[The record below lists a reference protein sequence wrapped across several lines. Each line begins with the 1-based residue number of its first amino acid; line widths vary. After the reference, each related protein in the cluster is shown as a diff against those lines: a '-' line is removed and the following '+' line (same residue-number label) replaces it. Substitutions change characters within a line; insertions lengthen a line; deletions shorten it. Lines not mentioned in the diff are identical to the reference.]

1 MDVRKSNG
9 ETRSGKS
16 RFGALACGL
25 ALAGALATSGCF
37 VEHHYDPPPPGPTE
51 IDFGEV
57 RNLGYQC
64 GGPLASWTVT
74 NRETKD
80 NGSATCQQPILFTN
94 LAPGAT
100 YTFDIQ
106 GFDVN
111 QRLCWQGAC
120 SVTAIGGTTS
130 EADCSAEIVHLCGM

>member
-1 MDVRKSNG
+1 MDVR
-9 ETRSGKS
+9 RSKGQKS
-16 RFGALACGL
+16 RFAALTCGL
-25 ALAGALATSGCF
+25 ALSLASAGCI
-37 VEHHYDPPPPGPTE
+37 VDHQYEPPPGPELGPTE
-51 IDFGEV
+51 IDFSES
-57 RNLGYQC
+57 RNLGYDC

-74 NRETKD
+74 NRETRD

-94 LAPGAT
+94 LTPGAT

-130 EADCSAEIVHLCGM
+130 EADCSAEIAHLCGL

>member
-1 MDVRKSNG
+1 MDRRAFFIRAAFAAAAAAV
-9 ETRSGKS
+9 T
-16 RFGALACGL
+16 
-25 ALAGALATSGCF
+25 LATSACI

-51 IDFGEV
+51 IQFGEL
-57 RNLGYQC
+57 RNLGYSC

-74 NRETKD
+74 MRETGD
-80 NGSATCQQPILFTN
+80 QGSATCEQPVLFTN
-94 LAPGAT
+94 LAPRAS

-120 SVTAIGGTTS
+120 GVTTIPGERAL
-130 EADCSAEIVHLCGM
+130 ADCSAEIEHLCGL